1 MKETD
6 RLRAVI
12 FDYGD
17 VLTRPQRPDCVQ
29 AMATRLGV
37 TLEAF
42 GHAYWQHRPPYDGG
56 QAAVDYWHRVL
67 GTLGRQSPDGGLRDA
82 IDWLIGMDVDSWTD
96 YREEVWTLARDF
108 KARGG
113 RTGFLSNGIPEVVAR
128 LRAERALD
136 TRFDAV
142 VVSSEL
148 GICKPDPRIFH
159 VCLDRL
165 GVAPGDALFVDDK
178 AANVE
183 AAARVGLRVFH
194 FTGADAVERLRVV
207 ISAR

>member
-1 MKETD
+1 
-6 RLRAVI
+6 
-12 FDYGD
+12 
-17 VLTRPQRPDCVQ
+17 
-29 AMATRLGV
+29 
-37 TLEAF
+37 
-42 GHAYWQHRPPYDGG
+42 
-56 QAAVDYWHRVL
+56 
-67 GTLGRQSPDGGLRDA
+67 
-82 IDWLIGMDVDSWTD
+82 MDVDSWTD

-136 TRFDAV
+136 ARFDVV

-148 GICKPDPRIFH
+148 GISKPDPRIFH

-194 FTGADAVERLRVV
+194 FTGADAVERLRAV